1 MFKLL
6 ITCFSILIVF
16 FISRVQTSN
25 VSLKLDVPAE
35 VTAGTEFE
43 VRVTVNKG
51 DVESF
56 SRFQQMIPAGLTAY
70 SYLSSNADFSFEDK
84 RVRMIWLKMPDD
96 NEFTFV
102 YKIKVDERLKGTF
115 SIGGK
120 FSYIDNNER
129 RSVSPVAQSI
139 TINPSPTID
148 PNLIVDIN
156 EFEEKVI
163 QYIPPISTVSEN
175 IACIRQRP
183 FLNAAGTEYIVNL
196 LVNKGNKQKFA
207 KIEETVPA
215 GLTAVDIDNK
225 DGIFTFK
232 NQKAKFLWMNL
243 PSEPYYL
250 VSYKLIPQ
258 NDATPALP
266 LISGKFSYLVD
277 EKTIVIDVV
286 EKNLDLAS
294 ITDEQLQNILEE
306 LKTQPPELLAEAEQK
321 EPEIIPEPEIKK
333 EPVDIEPE
341 DIESEDKEPEEQVRQ
356 KVTKPKSI
364 RTSEYKFKRDLAY
377 VLEPES
383 GVYYRVQLAAGH
395 KPVDIKRYFRKY
407 NLDKEVRKEY
417 HEGWLKY
424 SVGSFQV
431 YKEARDY
438 RVNIWDNTNIDD
450 AFVSA
455 YNDGIRITVQEALMI
470 ANQKWY
476 K

>member
-1 MFKLL
+1 MFKLV
-6 ITCFSILIVF
+6 ITLFSLLIVL
-16 FISRVQTSN
+16 FISRVQISD
-25 VSLKLDVPAE
+25 VKVKLDVPQE

-51 DVESF
+51 DIESF
-56 SRFQQMIPAGLTAY
+56 SRFQQIIPAGLTAH
-70 SYLSSNADFSFEDK
+70 SHLSSNADFSFEDK
-84 RVRMIWLKMPDD
+84 RVRMIWLKMPEDD
-96 NEFTFV
+96 EFTFA
-102 YKIKVDERLKGTF
+102 YKIKVDERLKGAF

-120 FSYIDNNER
+120 FSYIYNNER
-129 RSVSPVAQSI
+129 KSVSPVSKLI

-148 PNLIVDIN
+148 PNLIVDIS

-163 QYIPPISTVSEN
+163 QYIPPVSAESEN

-183 FLNAAGTEYIVNL
+183 FLNEAGTEYIVNL
-196 LVNKGNKQKFA
+196 LVNKENKEKFA
-207 KIEETVPA
+207 KIEEIIPA
-215 GLTAVDIDNK
+215 GFTAVDIDNK

-258 NDATPALP
+258 DNTKPALP
-266 LISGKFSYLVD
+266 LIKGKFSYLVE
-277 EKTIVIDVV
+277 EKTIIIDVV
-286 EKNLDLAS
+286 EKDLDLTS
-294 ITDEQLQNILEE
+294 ITDEQLQSILEE
-306 LKTQPPELLAEAEQK
+306 IKTQPPTLLAEAEQK
-321 EPEIIPEPEIKK
+321 EPEIVPEPEIEEK
-333 EPVDIEPE
+333 PADIEPE
-341 DIESEDKEPEEQVRQ
+341 EKEPVEQVRQ

-407 NLDKEVRKEY
+407 KLDREVRKEY

-424 SVGSFQV
+424 SVGSFPV

-438 RVNIWDNTNIDD
+438 RVNIWNTTDIDD

-455 YNDGIRITVQEALMI
+455 YNDGRRITVQEALMI

>member
-6 ITCFSILIVF
+6 ITYFSILTVF

-25 VSLKLDVPAE
+25 VSVKLDVPAK

-56 SRFQQMIPAGLTAY
+56 SRFQQMIPAGLTAH

-84 RVRMIWLKMPDD
+84 RVRMIWLKLPDD
-96 NEFTFV
+96 DEFTFA

-115 SIGGK
+115 SIGGT

-129 RSVSPVAQSI
+129 RSVSPVSQSI

-207 KIEETVPA
+207 KIEETVPT
-215 GLTAVDIDNK
+215 GFTAVDIDNK

-258 NDATPALP
+258 NDETQALP

-277 EKTIVIDVV
+277 EKTIVIDVI
-286 EKNLDLAS
+286 EKDLDLAS

-306 LKTQPPELLAEAEQK
+306 LKTQPPALLAEAEQK
-321 EPEIIPEPEIKK
+321 EPEIIPEPEIKE

-341 DIESEDKEPEEQVRQ
+341 DKKSEYKEPEEQVRQ

-364 RTSEYKFKRDLAY
+364 RTSEYKFKRDLSY

-438 RVNIWDNTNIDD
+438 RVNIWDNTDIDD